1 MVTFLFKYSLKTN
14 SKLTLTPNHL
24 TNNQGLVKYLL
35 NFKHKG
41 EPNDVKFQMK
51 TIGRFKSAMNRQI
64 DEGVRI
70 QNKKPESL
78 LNSKS
83 EFYGPAV
90 KRKIMEG

>member
-41 EPNDVKFQMK
+41 EPNESTLYRQG
-51 TIGRFKSAMNRQI
+51 IMNL
-64 DEGVRI
+64 D
-70 QNKKPESL
+70 L
-78 LNSKS
+78 LS
-83 EFYGPAV
+83 
-90 KRKIMEG
+90 